1 MTFCLWRILNKGV
14 LSCGWRSLK
23 VYLMQMI
30 SWKKD
35 RESLLYHNCTS
46 RLKELYLSIWR
57 SESEEKGIKQ
67 SSIAW
72 TATNSVKDAN
82 TIEKWREHLFWFTTT
97 SIGLQDGRM
106 YERAT
111 NRVSFVADQV
121 DLAHTLQR
129 LSTTSDP
136 LNEGGLRQNMNHE
149 SSTHPKSRSL
159 SEGKDSSPSYEQRK
173 VSFADNCL
181 SKRADKGQRSYPD
194 IDRRLNRHL

>member
-1 MTFCLWRILNKGV
+1 MNGHKFSKG
-14 LSCGWRSLK
+14 RK
-23 VYLMQMI
+23 Y
-30 SWKKD
+30 D
-35 RESLLYHNCTS
+35 REMERAFLLIYHN
-46 RLKELYLSIWR
+46 
-57 SESEEKGIKQ
+57 IK
-67 SSIAW
+67 
-72 TATNSVKDAN
+72 
-82 TIEKWREHLFWFTTT
+82 R
-97 SIGLQDGRM
+97 LQDGRV

-111 NRVSFVADQV
+111 TRVSFVADQV

-159 SEGKDSSPSYEQRK
+159 SKGKDSSPSYQQRK

-181 SKRADKGQRSYPD
+181 SKRADKGQRAYPD